1 MPSLAIMGTIRLSI
15 PAIMSYT
22 PTNSLSLTHTQ
33 CTAQSEMR
41 LQHSGGYIFGDAPLD
56 GAPSH
61 CAEEQSNSSW
71 FWQLIL
77 TCDSVQLGQGQT
89 QGVGPVG
96 ATCGVHPNPLA
107 VESGWLH
114 LSLITQVAILMEQED
129 DPGNGM
135 SESGLMY
142 FLYMCRQIGNI
153 GM

>member
-1 MPSLAIMGTIRLSI
+1 MPSLAIMETIRLSI
-15 PAIMSYT
+15 TAIMSDT
-22 PTNSLSLTHTQ
+22 PTNSLSHTHTMY
-33 CTAQSEMR
+33 CSIWNET
-41 LQHSGGYIFGDAPLD
+41 LQHSGDYIFGDAPLD

-61 CAEEQSNSSW
+61 CAEEQSNSSC
-71 FWQLIL
+71 FWRLIL

-107 VESGWLH
+107 VQSGWLH
-114 LSLITQVAILMEQED
+114 LGLITQVAVLMEQED

-135 SESGLMY
+135 SESRIMY
-142 FLYMCRQIGNI
+142 LLYKCRQIGNN